1 MLVALPVQV
10 VQLQLQELVLVQ
22 VPEQP
27 QVPVQT
33 MLLLHL
39 GSTA

>member
-1 MLVALPVQV
+1 MVLLLQA